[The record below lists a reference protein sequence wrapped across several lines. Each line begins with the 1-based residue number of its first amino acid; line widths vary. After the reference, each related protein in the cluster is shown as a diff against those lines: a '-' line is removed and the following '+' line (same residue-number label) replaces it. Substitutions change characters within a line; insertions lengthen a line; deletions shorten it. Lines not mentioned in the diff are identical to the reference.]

1 MRAVFNPVALARLL
15 TGDAPGG
22 GTWSAIGRIVAGAF
36 GAANADEALYGTSS
50 APGILELLD
59 EIARATSRPATLS
72 KILALPAARRLA
84 KTCGGE
90 SMLARLLPFVVPV
103 SGAAFEADD
112 APVVPASVPQPPG
125 APPGAQYVA
134 ALHPQ
139 IGGYRKIGALATD
152 GISWL
157 DPEQGSTSD
166 CYLISAMIAIAW
178 SRPRRW
184 QARLAE
190 AVQSSKA
197 TDVLHVGF
205 HGKTARS
212 ADLPPFD
219 VPARVPLDPH
229 GHLIYAHSATTNET
243 WPALLERAF
252 VMQATRG
259 TDREPT
265 VADYR
270 KASNWCD
277 PQVAARMLI
286 GGSPKREIAVPYAA
300 QPFSANAAPVL
311 PQGVAKFPA
320 MAWTWPRS
328 HSLPSPKWGEAGLL
342 WDHAYALLGRMHRSG
357 GDYVVLRNPFGT
369 NPERAHF
376 PGGTWPEGKA
386 ANGGV
391 KVELDR
397 HGVFA
402 CPTAIFDRF
411 FHRTGWV
418 ELPADGAA

>member
-1 MRAVFNPVALARLL
+1 MRAVFNPIALARLL
-15 TGDAPGG
+15 TGDAPGE
-22 GTWSAIGRIVAGAF
+22 GTWAAIDKIVAGAF
-36 GAANADEALYGTSS
+36 GTANADEALYGTSS
-50 APGILELLD
+50 TRGILELLD
-59 EIARATSRPATLS
+59 DVARATSRPATLS
-72 KILALPAARRLA
+72 KILALPAARTLA

-103 SGAAFEADD
+103 SGAAFDGDD
-112 APVVPASVPQPPG
+112 APGMPASVPGSPG
-125 APPGAQYVA
+125 APPGVQYA
-134 ALHPQ
+134 AVVHPQ
-139 IGGYRKIGALATD
+139 IGAYRKIGALATD

-178 SRPRRW
+178 SRPQRW
-184 QARLAE
+184 RARLAE
-190 AVQSSKA
+190 AVQGSKA

-265 VADYR
+265 VDDYR

-286 GGSPKREIAVPYAA
+286 GGLPKCEVAVPYAT
-300 QPFSANAAPVL
+300 QPLS
-311 PQGVAKFPA
+311 AKFMPLMPQNVTRFPT

-328 HSLPSPKWGEAGLL
+328 HSLPGPKWREAGLL
-342 WDHAYALLGRMHRSG
+342 WDHAYALLGHMHATG

-369 NPERAHF
+369 NQDRPHF
-376 PGGTWPEGKA
+376 PGGMWPEGNA
-386 ANGGV
+386 ANGGTP
-391 KVELDR
+391 VELGR

-411 FHRTGWV
+411 FHRAGWV
-418 ELPADGAA
+418 DLPADGAA